1 MKKMIRGV
9 CGFLALT
16 CGLLMGAI
24 ITLSHQLPEQFSV
37 VEGTPLNL
45 NGAVEAGAPR
55 SASGQTV
62 ETASLTAGS
71 SYTAPLRLFGMFPV
85 RNVAVK
91 VVDLPVVVP
100 CGTPFGI
107 KMFTD
112 GVLVVGMSDV
122 DTASGSH
129 NPARSTVKAANT
141 ADSANVFGNILA
153 FLGAWMILLGAW
165 IRRKT
170 TK

>member
-85 RNVAVK
+85 KNVAVK

-100 CGTPFGI
+100 C
-107 KMFTD
+107 
-112 GVLVVGMSDV
+112 VE
-122 DTASGSH
+122 
-129 NPARSTVKAANT
+129 
-141 ADSANVFGNILA
+141 
-153 FLGAWMILLGAW
+153 
-165 IRRKT
+165 
-170 TK
+170 

>member
-62 ETASLTAGS
+62 ETASLAAGS
-71 SYTAPLRLFGMFPV
+71 SYTAPLRLFGMFP
-85 RNVAVK
+85 RTQRRYQNRRCYRLYRQENREHDGAGRQNGGGIGRK
-91 VVDLPVVVP
+91 DHGVP
-100 CGTPFGI
+100 HPPG
-107 KMFTD
+107 
-112 GVLVVGMSDV
+112 
-122 DTASGSH
+122 
-129 NPARSTVKAANT
+129 
-141 ADSANVFGNILA
+141 
-153 FLGAWMILLGAW
+153 
-165 IRRKT
+165 
-170 TK
+170 

>member
-62 ETASLTAGS
+62 ETASLTGYRFWLAQPRTQRRYQNRRCYRLYRQENREHDGAG
-71 SYTAPLRLFGMFPV
+71 RQNGGGIG
-85 RNVAVK
+85 RK
-91 VVDLPVVVP
+91 DHGVP
-100 CGTPFGI
+100 HPPG
-107 KMFTD
+107 
-112 GVLVVGMSDV
+112 
-122 DTASGSH
+122 
-129 NPARSTVKAANT
+129 
-141 ADSANVFGNILA
+141 
-153 FLGAWMILLGAW
+153 
-165 IRRKT
+165 
-170 TK
+170 